1 MQFVVARLATVPP
14 ESPLQ
19 LTKPRSQVEAIID
32 RHLEEGRKLS
42 DSAQGVST
50 EAEYQK
56 WRERWERWVNLTA
69 EGLISAY
76 TGSEPA
82 QELQS
87 ASRTA
92 AIIGGDVNREF
103 GWEREAL
110 GRGINVL
117 QSLRER
123 LEYLEAPGDA
133 SQPEPARATKPGEEQ
148 IFIVHGHA
156 EDTKEAV
163 CRLLEKTGDH
173 AIVVLH
179 EQPNEGR
186 TLIEKFEDHAGA
198 SDFAVVLL
206 TADDVGG
213 SVAAEGE
220 LPTLLPRGR
229 QNVVF
234 ELGFFVGRLGRSRV
248 VALIDESVEQPSD
261 FKGVVYIPLGN
272 DSWRFKLLQELR
284 GAGLSFDL
292 NKLPT

>member
-1 MQFVVARLATVPP
+1 MSP
-14 ESPLQ
+14 EPLQ

-32 RHLEEGRKLS
+32 RHLEDGRKLS
-42 DSAQGVST
+42 DAAQGVST
-50 EAEYQK
+50 ETEYQA
-56 WRERWERWVNLTA
+56 WREQWERWVKLTA
-69 EGLISAY
+69 EGLKSAY
-76 TGSEPA
+76 SNHGPA
-82 QELQS
+82 NELQN
-87 ASRTA
+87 ASLTA
-92 AIIGGDVNREF
+92 AIVGGDADTEF
-103 GWEREAL
+103 TWAREAL
-110 GRGINVL
+110 DSGTNVL
-117 QSLRER
+117 LSLRER
-123 LEYLEAPGDA
+123 LEYVEAPGDA
-133 SQPEPARATKPGEEQ
+133 PEPPPATATNPGEEQ

-163 CRLLEKTGDH
+163 CRLLEKTGNH

-213 SVAAEGE
+213 SASADGQQ
-220 LPTLLPRGR
+220 PTLSPRGR

-248 VALIDESVEQPSD
+248 AVLIDESVEQPSD
-261 FKGVVYIPLGN
+261 FKGVVYIPLGD
-272 DSWRFKLLQELR
+272 DSWRYKFLQELR
-284 GAGLSFDL
+284 GASLNFDL